1 MKRINIAMAGVAI
14 FLLISFI
21 LLGSPVNTYP
31 FPERQETETEKAE
44 RGYLG
49 VSISEISEDVLEAY
63 GLKDRRGVLITN
75 VADDSPADKAG
86 LKEGDVITE
95 FDGKPVDN
103 TEDLTRF
110 VRGCEPGSEVQ
121 VKIMRQ
127 GKAQTIK
134 VTIGK
139 LRLHLPMI
147 VPEIGPFNYYW
158 YYPRI
163 ERGIRPQIA
172 PFRFFWSGRIG
183 GLTMQNLNPSLGEYF
198 QRESGKGVLV
208 LEVKEDSQAAEAG
221 FLPGDVIISI
231 DGKAVDNKENL
242 NDILKEA
249 EEGDKLTFEILRKG
263 KSQKLT
269 VEMKDGRHLII
280 MGEPKLKKAIPI
292 PPLPVEDYCYEIKMD
307 KLPKV
312 LELIQEGIDC
322 RLREIDLEA
331 MERAMQ
337 LMEKKLQQS
346 LVEDYRYELKMDKL
360 QGVLDNLEKR
370 INCQLRELDTEALER
385 AMELIEKSVQQ
396 ALEKMERVTKKLGST
411 TARLHR
417 LGWSL

>member
-1 MKRINIAMAGVAI
+1 MKRINIAMAGVAT

-31 FPERQETETEKAE
+31 FPERQETETERAE
-44 RGYLG
+44 QGYLG
-49 VSISEISEDVLEAY
+49 VSIREIPEDVLEAY
-63 GLKDRRGVLITN
+63 GLKDRRGVLITD

-110 VRGCEPGSEVQ
+110 VRRCEPGSEVQ

-139 LRLHLPMI
+139 LRRHIQMI
-147 VPEIGPFNYYW
+147 VPDIVHPFTLYQ

-163 ERGIRPQIA
+163 ERGIRPLIT
-172 PFRFFWSGRIG
+172 PFRFFWSGRL

-198 QRESGKGVLV
+198 QLKSGKGVLV
-208 LEVKEDSQAAEAG
+208 LEVEEDSPAAEAG

-231 DGKAVDNKENL
+231 DGKAVDNKEDL
-242 NDILKEA
+242 HDILREA

-269 VEMKDGRHLII
+269 VEIEDDGHLII
-280 MGEPKLKKAIPI
+280 IGKPKLKKGIRI
-292 PPLPVEDYCYEIKMD
+292 RRLP
-307 KLPKV
+307 
-312 LELIQEGIDC
+312 
-322 RLREIDLEA
+322 
-331 MERAMQ
+331 
-337 LMEKKLQQS
+337 
-346 LVEDYRYELKMDKL
+346 VEDYRYEIKMIRLHKL
-360 QGVLDNLEKR
+360 LERIQRR
-370 INCQLRELDTEALER
+370 INCRLRELDLDAMER
-385 AMELIEKSVQQ
+385 ATELMEKSLQQ

>member
-1 MKRINIAMAGVAI
+1 MKRINIAMAGVAT

-21 LLGSPVNTYP
+21 LLGSPGNSYP
-31 FPERQETETEKAE
+31 FPERQETETEKVE
-44 RGYLG
+44 QGYLG

-139 LRLHLPMI
+139 LRR
-147 VPEIGPFNYYW
+147 
-158 YYPRI
+158 YYPHI
-163 ERGIRPQIA
+163 SLGPLVLPSFT
-172 PFRFFWSGRIG
+172 PFRFFWGGRL
-183 GLTMQNLNPSLGEYF
+183 GLTLQNLNPSLGEYF

-208 LEVKEDSQAAEAG
+208 LEVEEESPAAEAG

-242 NDILKEA
+242 RDILKEA

-269 VEMKDGRHLII
+269 VEMKDDRHLII
-280 MGEPKLKKAIPI
+280 IGEPKLKKAIRI
-292 PPLPVEDYCYEIKMD
+292 PRIRVEDYRLEIKINRINRVM
-307 KLPKV
+307 
-312 LELIQEGIDC
+312 ERIQKRINC
-322 RLREIDLEA
+322 RLRELDLEA
-331 MERAMQ
+331 MERAME
-337 LMEKKLQQS
+337 LMEKSLQQS
-346 LVEDYRYELKMDKL
+346 L
-360 QGVLDNLEKR
+360 
-370 INCQLRELDTEALER
+370 EA
-385 AMELIEKSVQQ
+385 I
-396 ALEKMERVTKKLGST
+396 ERVTKKLGNT

>member
-1 MKRINIAMAGVAI
+1 MKRINIAMAGVATL
-14 FLLISFI
+14 LLISFI
-21 LLGSPVNTYP
+21 LLGSPANTYP
-31 FPERQETETEKAE
+31 FPERLEKKEAE
-44 RGYLG
+44 QGYLG

-63 GLKDRRGVLITN
+63 GLKNRRGVLITD
-75 VADDSPADKAG
+75 VRDDSPADKAG

-103 TEDLTRF
+103 TDDLTRF

-139 LRLHLPMI
+139 LRRRLPMI
-147 VPEIGPFNYYW
+147 GLGIPLPGIHYQI
-158 YYPRI
+158 I
-163 ERGIRPQIA
+163 EPGIRPLIA
-172 PFRFFWSGRIG
+172 PFRFFLGGRL
-183 GLTMQNLNPSLGEYF
+183 GLQLQNLNPSLGEYF
-198 QRESGKGVLV
+198 QLKSGKGVLV
-208 LEVKEDSQAAEAG
+208 LEVEEDSPAAEAG

-242 NDILKEA
+242 HDILREA

-269 VEMKDGRHLII
+269 VEMEDDGHLII
-280 MGEPKLKKAIPI
+280 IGKPKLKKGIRI
-292 PPLPVEDYCYEIKMD
+292 RRLP
-307 KLPKV
+307 
-312 LELIQEGIDC
+312 
-322 RLREIDLEA
+322 
-331 MERAMQ
+331 
-337 LMEKKLQQS
+337 
-346 LVEDYRYELKMDKL
+346 VEDYRYEIKMIRLHKL
-360 QGVLDNLEKR
+360 LERIQRR
-370 INCQLRELDTEALER
+370 INCRLQELDLDAMER
-385 AMELIEKSVQQ
+385 AMELMEKSLQQ